1 MNVSFIFPSSSW
13 LFFLQS
19 PLPLSDNIQAGW
31 GCEQPGLVGGVPAC
45 SRGLELDDLR
55 SPFQP
60 EPFYDSMIS
69 RSLFLLLST
78 FSSLTLP
85 PSTHHSLSFSPPS
98 FDLNLSLVG
107 FPSHGTHRAACQP
120 SPFPCSEPIVCQ
132 RSSTFTQ
139 AFLVRAS
146 GHLGRISWSDLSP
159 GTGDT

>member
-1 MNVSFIFPSSSW
+1 MNASFIFPSSSW

-69 RSLFLLLST
+69 RYTFFASFHILISYTATFHSSFSLIFPSFLWPQPVPGGISFT
-78 FSSLTLP
+78 WHSQSCMPALP
-85 PSTHHSLSFSPPS
+85 LPMLRTNSLSKEQHIHTGIP
-98 FDLNLSLVG
+98 G
-107 FPSHGTHRAACQP
+107 QGIRA
-120 SPFPCSEPIVCQ
+120 
-132 RSSTFTQ
+132 
-139 AFLVRAS
+139 
-146 GHLGRISWSDLSP
+146 LGED
-159 GTGDT
+159 